1 MPATIM
7 TNNTTCNTT
16 FLLKGILNSETR
28 EMVYDTMNEIVEVRA
43 ITMIPGMC
51 ETGTWSAI
59 VEVYSLQDTLVAWE
73 FITLLRKCESEGT
86 PCSINYD
93 EENHRGWLIKEFDF
107 NFKKSGNLS
116 PLRTEYHRVVK
127 LEYDALDYDVL
138 GYGDIEEVVQNEA
151 DCLERGEMCIR

>member
-59 VEVYSLQDTLVAWE
+59 VEVYNIQNTLCALQ
-73 FITLLRKCESEGT
+73 FITLLRKCENDGV
-86 PCSINYD
+86 PCVINYD
-93 EENHRGWLIKEFDF
+93 EENQRGWLIEETNLNIDI
-107 NFKKSGNLS
+107 SGNLS
-116 PLRTEYHRVVK
+116 PLKTEYPRMVNM
-127 LEYDALDYDVL
+127 DYDEL
-138 GYGDIEEVVQNEA
+138 AHGDIKEVYKNET
-151 DCLERGEMCIR
+151 DCLGCGDMCV